1 MSVEDE
7 KRAQWGAK
15 LRTKD
20 ELWVREQANRQLQPN
35 IWKRVAAEQELAR
48 REREWGLAKANE
60 RIGDLESELAG
71 EAKKM
76 ARRSESPAKQAANL
90 TPGGMT
96 AAIPKLRRR
105 IAELEKFDPA
115 SVNDRSDPRIR
126 VLEIAIDETLV
137 AVFDPNT
144 LDYDRNQLAARIDT
158 APYVSRGQSIEE
170 IRRGLQR
177 GKDTAIAQL
186 QRIIASFDEQLED
199 QGETKAGHALR
210 AIVWIGGEC

>member
-1 MSVEDE
+1 MPPYRIRPGVTTGVTRMIMSVEDE

-76 ARRSESPAKQAANL
+76 ARRSESPARQAANL
-90 TPGGMT
+90 TPGGDDGRYSEV
-96 AAIPKLRRR
+96 AATHCG
-105 IAELEKFDPA
+105 
-115 SVNDRSDPRIR
+115 IR
-126 VLEIAIDETLV
+126 EV
-137 AVFDPNT
+137 
-144 LDYDRNQLAARIDT
+144 
-158 APYVSRGQSIEE
+158 
-170 IRRGLQR
+170 
-177 GKDTAIAQL
+177 
-186 QRIIASFDEQLED
+186 
-199 QGETKAGHALR
+199 
-210 AIVWIGGEC
+210 